1 MAASL
6 VMKRPGP
13 VPRLE
18 FRTLQTAARTV
29 LRFAEGGLTIPSIV
43 DEHNS
48 VIWDYPGG
56 DTQAEPGRGAL
67 ERLRALAA
75 AAPPSPVGT

>member
-6 VMKRPGP
+6 VIKRPGP

-56 DTQAEPGRGAL
+56 DMRAEPGRGAL
-67 ERLRALAA
+67 ERLRVLAA
-75 AAPPSPVGT
+75 EAPTSPAGS

>member
-6 VMKRPGP
+6 VVKRPGL

-18 FRTLQTAARTV
+18 FRTVQTAARTV

-56 DTQAEPGRGAL
+56 DTLTEPGRGAL
-67 ERLRALAA
+67 ERLRALAQA
-75 AAPPSPVGT
+75 EPT

>member
-56 DTQAEPGRGAL
+56 DMQTEPGRGAL

-75 AAPPSPVGT
+75 VAPPSPAGT